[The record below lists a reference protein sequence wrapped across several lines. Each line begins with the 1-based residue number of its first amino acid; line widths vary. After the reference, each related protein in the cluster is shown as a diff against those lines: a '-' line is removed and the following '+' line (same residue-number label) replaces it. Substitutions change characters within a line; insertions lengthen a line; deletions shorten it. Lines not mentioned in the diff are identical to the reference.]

1 MHGKIWIQ
9 SQKDKGSIFYFEI
22 TLHDIADGIYL
33 HTPTPAS
40 ETKKMKK
47 DSKATEQISTKNAI
61 MDTDKKELDAK
72 TKELLKKE
80 LLAALYTNKPKECKS
95 VIQKI
100 QEYKIKDTQ
109 KFFARALIYIKKYKF
124 KDAAE
129 ILDKW

>member
-1 MHGKIWIQ
+1 
-9 SQKDKGSIFYFEI
+9 
-22 TLHDIADGIYL
+22 
-33 HTPTPAS
+33 
-40 ETKKMKK
+40 MKK
-47 DSKATEQISTKNAI
+47 DSEVTEQMSTKNAI
-61 MDTDKKELDAK
+61 IDTDKEELDAR

-80 LLAALYTNKPKECKS
+80 LLAALHTNKPKECKS

-100 QEYKIKDTQ
+100 QGYKIKDTQ